1 MKPSL
6 TQIACI
12 HILRTTYLNYTLTP
26 LLLCRQVLNS
36 KTCKVM
42 TKTTMITQI
51 TKTPPRATPSMLP
64 QPRTNMTITASAIP
78 TTSHQISRGLKNS
91 QFFPQKIW
99 RKGGQRPSQTFP
111 KIHMVW
117 NAQASL
123 TVLIYCMFK
132 NGTVHSAAI
141 MEICSWNHNKSFPTN
156 EKIFLISIA

>member
-1 MKPSL
+1 MTEVSDEAFPHSNS
-6 TQIACI
+6 I

-91 QFFPQKIW
+91 QFFLQKFGGRGVKGHLKLFQKFIW
-99 RKGGQRPSQTFP
+99 FGMRRPPLRF
-111 KIHMVW
+111 
-117 NAQASL
+117 
-123 TVLIYCMFK
+123 
-132 NGTVHSAAI
+132 
-141 MEICSWNHNKSFPTN
+141 
-156 EKIFLISIA
+156 